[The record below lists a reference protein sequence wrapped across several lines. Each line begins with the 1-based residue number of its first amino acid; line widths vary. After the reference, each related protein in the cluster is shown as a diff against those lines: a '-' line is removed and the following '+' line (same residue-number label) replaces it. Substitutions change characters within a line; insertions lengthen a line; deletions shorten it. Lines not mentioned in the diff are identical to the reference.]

1 MLRRYGRYQGEI
13 QQFELYDP
21 KPKRTDRKQ
30 GFYFTAVAEWID
42 GNWISVCEKCH
53 NFRCLKIDIQK
64 QTWQCSKCD
73 RKGTFRKP
81 EEKSEKKIDGPTEK
95 EEEGMKENYQQERQA
110 RGKRKGTFKEKYCYR
125 DEQRKIKF
133 YCLKYENPKGFS
145 QGYYKGDKWISNL
158 KGIRRVLYRLPELI
172 KGKDPV
178 ILVEGEKDVDNL
190 RKRFNLTATCNPMG
204 AGKWKVQEKEY
215 NPYLKDRAVF
225 IIPDNDLLGIEK
237 DKIEA
242 KHLVGEKHLIQVAT
256 SLKGITKSFKVLRLP
271 DVNDFSDWLE
281 IKGNTEEKFLML
293 MSEAQDWKDIREETI
308 KNVKKLEKEIK
319 DRKDKEQTSKANT
332 NLKSQDSKKKEK
344 KEKELAETYKAISLT
359 DFLKKTPAEIP
370 YLIGKG
376 LLPKQGYL
384 MIAGKAKE
392 GKTKLALMFALCLAL
407 GLPIFF
413 REDNLTGMFPTP
425 EKIKTLYLYREAGGL
440 IGITLESQI
449 KALENLFKIKISK
462 EARDRIS
469 LKYPPKELY
478 LDMIPGRVILENIIK
493 ANPVDL
499 VVIDP
504 LSKFVARDMN
514 KQPPV
519 IATANLLEEIGRDYN
534 CSFILIHHMNKEP
547 TLDPFDSIT
556 GASAWRNCF
565 SSGLVLQRRY
575 EGRADIFKKVTFE
588 FRNAATPDFITVKR
602 DNETSLFFEVTEE
615 EALRGISNV
624 ERLVKMIEDNF
635 KEPVSYTKIKD
646 LVREKW
652 GVSKGRVTNLLRE
665 AVKKQLLEKIGTDLK
680 TRYII
685 KTQKDLDL

>member
-1 MLRRYGRYQGEI
+1 MLREFGRYQGDI
-13 QQFELYDP
+13 QHFELYSP

-30 GFYFTAVAEWID
+30 GFYFTAVCEWLPDIPD
-42 GNWISVCEKCH
+42 EGKGGWLSVCEKCH
-53 NFRCLKIDIQK
+53 SFRCLKIYVLK
-64 QTWQCSKCD
+64 KTWKCLKCG
-73 RKGTFRKP
+73 REGTFEKP
-81 EEKSEKKIDGPTEK
+81 EQKSEKKTDKPAESESKGKMNREKKPAIDYKKMQTLAKQYHQKLPQGIRELLR
-95 EEEGMKENYQQERQA
+95 EE
-110 RGKRKGTFKEKYCYR
+110 RGLTDKIIDKHKLGYC
-125 DEQRKIKF
+125 EQHP
-133 YCLKYENPKGFS
+133 E
-145 QGYYKGDKWISNL
+145 YKGHRKSIIIPVYKNKKIVNIRYHSLVKNADPKILPYTANL
-158 KGIRRVLYRLPELI
+158 PDATWLYPESELE
-172 KGKDPV
+172 KDTLC
-178 ILVEGEKDVDNL
+178 LVEGELDALCAISQGLPAITRTCGALVWKSE
-190 RKRFNLTATCNPMG
+190 FN
-204 AGKWKVQEKEY
+204 KH
-215 NPYLKDRAVF
+215 F
-225 IIPDNDLLGIEK
+225 K
-237 DKIEA
+237 DKIVNVIQDCDEPGREGA
-242 KHLVGEKHLIQVAT
+242 KLITQELIQI
-256 SLKGITKSFKVLRLP
+256 STKEIRIVDLDARKKNGYDLT
-271 DVNDFSDWLE
+271 DWFVTE
-281 IKGNTEEKFLML
+281 QRSTEELLKKIKTSPVYVRQSLPVV
-293 MSEAQDWKDIREETI
+293 EE
-308 KNVKKLEKEIK
+308 
-319 DRKDKEQTSKANT
+319 S
-332 NLKSQDSKKKEK
+332 KEK
-344 KEKELAETYKAISLT
+344 KEKELAETYKAMSLT

-407 GLPIFF
+407 GLPIFV

-425 EKIKTLYLYREAGGL
+425 EKIKTLYLYREAEGL
-440 IGITLESQI
+440 IGMTLESQI
-449 KALENLFKIKISK
+449 KGLENLFKIKIPK

-478 LDMIPGRVILENIIK
+478 LDMIPGRVIFENIIK

-547 TLDPFDSIT
+547 TLDPFDAIT
-556 GASAWRNCF
+556 GASAWRNCY

-575 EGRADIFKKVTFE
+575 EARADVFKKVTFE
-588 FRNAATPDFITVKR
+588 FRNALTPDFITTRR

-652 GVSKGRVTNLLRE
+652 GG
-665 AVKKQLLEKIGTDLK
+665 
-680 TRYII
+680 
-685 KTQKDLDL
+685 